1 MKVLYDIKQRNNQS
15 LHLNKGVIVMKQK
28 WFRKRGELS
37 GPVFAIIMVIIVL
50 LCVPA
55 FRALMADNG
64 TASENIGN
72 QIVNITTP

>member
-1 MKVLYDIKQRNNQS
+1 
-15 LHLNKGVIVMKQK
+15 MKQK